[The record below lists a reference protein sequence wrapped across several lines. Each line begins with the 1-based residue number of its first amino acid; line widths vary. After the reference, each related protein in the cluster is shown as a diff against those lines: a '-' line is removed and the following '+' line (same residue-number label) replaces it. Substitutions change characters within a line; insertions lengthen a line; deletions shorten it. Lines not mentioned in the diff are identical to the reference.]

1 MANETGRKRK
11 TDSKV
16 RIIKAAAELFE
27 EYGYEDATLEA
38 IADSAGLHVQTLYR
52 HFEKK
57 HDLAFALMFDN
68 LRHFEEF
75 FAMRTS
81 DSLHAWREWVERN
94 ANYVIKQKQALWNS
108 AAIRTSTSYLMY
120 WHQYETVLAE
130 GIAEDMGVEA
140 ADDLRP
146 MLIACMLVSSNRHT
160 ACEFAK
166 AGKNHRKSHVH
177 ALIKV
182 VDTVINEFSPML
194 VTPKTKKRNA

>member
-1 MANETGRKRK
+1 MANETRRKRR
-11 TDSKV
+11 TDSKA
-16 RIIKAAAELFE
+16 RLIKAAAELFE

-38 IADSAGLHVQTLYR
+38 IADRAGLHVQTLYR
-52 HFEKK
+52 HFENK

-94 ANYVIKQKQALWNS
+94 ANYAIKQKQVLWNS
-108 AAIRTSTSYLMY
+108 ATIRTSNRYLVY
-120 WHQYETVLAE
+120 WHQYEAVLAE

-146 MLIACMLVSSNRHT
+146 MLIACMLVGSNRHT
-160 ACEFAK
+160 ASEFEK
-166 AGKNHRKSHVH
+166 AGKNHRKSYVH